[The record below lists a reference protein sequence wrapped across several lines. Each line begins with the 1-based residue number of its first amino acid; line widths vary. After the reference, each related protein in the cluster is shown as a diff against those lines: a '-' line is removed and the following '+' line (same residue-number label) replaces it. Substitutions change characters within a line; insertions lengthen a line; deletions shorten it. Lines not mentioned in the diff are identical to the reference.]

1 MKKSDIESR
10 TESLVLPILDK
21 NSLSLWDVEYVKE
34 GSDMYLRV
42 YIDKEGGVNID
53 DCVTVSRELDK
64 LLDDNG
70 AEALKDTGEILD
82 QVEQYLCR
90 NVRSALNFMAVADD
104 DAGDKVKEKLESC
117 REENKKL
124 LEQTRDFVY
133 AMAEFLNKQGEK
145 TDTRLLESY
154 RTTLLSTIKEDIL

>member
-21 NSLSLWDVEYVKE
+21 NSFSLWDVEYVKE

-64 LLDDNG
+64 LLDEEDFIKDAYILEVSSPG
-70 AEALKDTGEILD
+70 LTRRLKKD
-82 QVEQYLCR
+82 
-90 NVRSALNFMAVADD
+90 
-104 DAGDKVKEKLESC
+104 
-117 REENKKL
+117 
-124 LEQTRDFVY
+124 RDFEKSIGRLVY
-133 AMAEFLNKQGEK
+133 IKLYKPIDSLKEYTGVLKAFDESSVSIEVEDVEKSIPRDAISLIRLEFE
-145 TDTRLLESY
+145 E
-154 RTTLLSTIKEDIL
+154 

>member
-21 NSLSLWDVEYVKE
+21 NSFSLWDVEYVKE

-64 LLDDNG
+64 LLDEEDFIKDAYILEVSSPG
-70 AEALKDTGEILD
+70 LTRRLKKD
-82 QVEQYLCR
+82 
-90 NVRSALNFMAVADD
+90 
-104 DAGDKVKEKLESC
+104 
-117 REENKKL
+117 
-124 LEQTRDFVY
+124 RDFEKSIGRLVNIKLY
-133 AMAEFLNKQGEK
+133 KPIDCLKEYTGVLKAFDESSVSIEVEDVEKSIPRDAISLIRLEFE
-145 TDTRLLESY
+145 E
-154 RTTLLSTIKEDIL
+154 